1 MIVRFRATSCL
12 IIFIYVDLHRRLNGL
27 ESEPEEHDQVCLTGG
42 LLSNQER
49 EEEYFARNF

>member
-1 MIVRFRATSCL
+1 MIVRFRAASFL

-42 LLSNQER
+42 LLSNQEQ